1 MRRGKYLAKNT
12 AIFALGNIGTKAISF
27 FMVPLYT
34 QWLVPSDYGV
44 VDLIATVAFVLMPV
58 FTLNIG
64 ESVMRFDLDEGADY
78 DRIMS
83 VGIVFLLLSVALT
96 FLVYPFSL
104 FFSEL
109 AAYKS
114 YLYLYCL
121 TYGFSTILICNLRG
135 LERLLSY
142 AIANIILTF
151 GIAVFNMLFLGV
163 FRMGVKGYLL
173 SYIVAQF
180 VVILFAFI
188 TGSVKHTV
196 DNFSLNFDL
205 LKEMVKYSFL
215 LITTSLMWWIM
226 NSSDRLMVTAMIG
239 VSANGI
245 YAISYKIPSFLTTL
259 STVFNQAWSYS
270 AIKENESTDKVCYT
284 NKVYFQLLDN
294 LIIITAVLLF
304 LMKPFMK
311 VYVSKEYYLAWKY
324 TPYLLI
330 GMLFCTLGT
339 FLSTA
344 YTVNKDSKGFLWSGT
359 IGAIVNIVLNLIL
372 IPIMQC
378 HGAAL
383 ATCISYILVF
393 IFRAI
398 HTRKYLKLRLF
409 IKNHYLSIGILIIM
423 AFSMYINNMILSEM
437 VLAIELL
444 LIMILKRDTLM
455 LYFYSL
461 KNLVYKMKRKK

>member
-1 MRRGKYLAKNT
+1 M
-12 AIFALGNIGTKAISF
+12 
-27 FMVPLYT
+27 
-34 QWLVPSDYGV
+34 
-44 VDLIATVAFVLMPV
+44 
-58 FTLNIG
+58 
-64 ESVMRFDLDEGADY
+64 
-78 DRIMS
+78 
-83 VGIVFLLLSVALT
+83 
-96 FLVYPFSL
+96 
-104 FFSEL
+104 
-109 AAYKS
+109 
-114 YLYLYCL
+114 
-121 TYGFSTILICNLRG
+121 
-135 LERLLSY
+135 
-142 AIANIILTF
+142 
-151 GIAVFNMLFLGV
+151 
-163 FRMGVKGYLL
+163 
-173 SYIVAQF
+173 
-180 VVILFAFI
+180 
-188 TGSVKHTV
+188 
-196 DNFSLNFDL
+196 
-205 LKEMVKYSFL
+205 
-215 LITTSLMWWIM
+215 
-226 NSSDRLMVTAMIG
+226 
-239 VSANGI
+239 
-245 YAISYKIPSFLTTL
+245 
-259 STVFNQAWSYS
+259 
-270 AIKENESTDKVCYT
+270 
-284 NKVYFQLLDN
+284 DN

-383 ATCISYILVF
+383 ATCISYISVF

>member
-215 LITTSLMWWIM
+215 LIPTSLMWWIM

-259 STVFNQAWSYS
+259 ST
-270 AIKENESTDKVCYT
+270 CLLYT
-284 NKVYFQLLDN
+284 SD
-294 LIIITAVLLF
+294 
-304 LMKPFMK
+304 
-311 VYVSKEYYLAWKY
+311 
-324 TPYLLI
+324 
-330 GMLFCTLGT
+330 
-339 FLSTA
+339 
-344 YTVNKDSKGFLWSGT
+344 
-359 IGAIVNIVLNLIL
+359 
-372 IPIMQC
+372 
-378 HGAAL
+378 AAD
-383 ATCISYILVF
+383 
-393 IFRAI
+393 
-398 HTRKYLKLRLF
+398 
-409 IKNHYLSIGILIIM
+409 
-423 AFSMYINNMILSEM
+423 E
-437 VLAIELL
+437 
-444 LIMILKRDTLM
+444 
-455 LYFYSL
+455 
-461 KNLVYKMKRKK
+461 

>member
-215 LITTSLMWWIM
+215 LIPTSLMWWIM

-383 ATCISYILVF
+383 ATCISYISVF

-423 AFSMYINNMILSEM
+423 AFSMYINNMILQRWC
-437 VLAIELL
+437 LQLNC
-444 LIMILKRDTLM
+444 
-455 LYFYSL
+455 Y
-461 KNLVYKMKRKK
+461 